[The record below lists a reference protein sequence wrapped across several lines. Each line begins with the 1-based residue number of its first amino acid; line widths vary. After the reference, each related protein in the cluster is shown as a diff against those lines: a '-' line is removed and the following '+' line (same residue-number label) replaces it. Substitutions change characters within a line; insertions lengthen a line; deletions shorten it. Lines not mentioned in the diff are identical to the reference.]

1 MKQVTRTGPQ
11 ERKDL
16 SQELVGREL
25 TKQIGWE
32 KSIAGRGNCLSKET
46 KAGMCPVCS
55 GNCKKTGVIG
65 AEW

>member
-1 MKQVTRTGPQ
+1 MKQVTRTSLQ

-16 SQELVGREL
+16 GQGLTEREL

-32 KSIAGRGNCLSKET
+32 KSTAGKGNCLSKET
-46 KAGMCPVCS
+46 MAGMCPICS

-65 AEW
+65 AE